1 MCSGNSSLYLSDIFK
16 KIIKTVVENMKK
28 KYWYGNLL
36 LMCVLTLPVTVSG
49 NALEQQRTDFL
60 QAEKLIAQG
69 DDEAFWDISE
79 SLKDYPL
86 YSYLQYQWLK
96 NNLHQTSR
104 ILGFLSEY
112 KDTRYAGL
120 LRSQW
125 LNYLAQ
131 HENWYEFLQHY
142 HASGNSALEC
152 QFYWAKYKTGDA
164 QLALNESKR
173 LWTVGKSLPKDCD
186 ALISALTK
194 SPLFTQE
201 LIWQRFE
208 LALKKDNV
216 QLAEYL
222 KRLLKDQVI
231 ADVWLQIH
239 KKPALIENNALW
251 INPDQQGGRIFA
263 HAIDRMAKTDPELAI
278 QIWDDRKRHF
288 AMDAQTDQR
297 LERRLALALA
307 FTKNKKAYERL
318 SRLVNVDAEVR
329 EWKVR
334 AALLEQNWQHI
345 AEALAGL
352 TDQERLEPRWQ
363 YWQARSLAKT
373 GDELQ
378 AQNIYNH
385 LAEDRSFYGFLAADT
400 VSKPYH
406 LADKP
411 IFLSGNELESLAEES
426 DFKMAREL
434 NFLGRTPEA
443 QRQWWFAVK
452 KLPKER
458 LMTAAK
464 LAQQWQWDQVAIF
477 TLAKADYWDDMGLRF
492 PVNYLSEVSN
502 NAYRHNLD
510 PAVIFGLIRQES
522 VFDRY
527 AESPVGARGLMQ
539 IMPKTGQQIAQEL
552 RDKWQSEASLFDP
565 DINVKYGT
573 FYYKQLL
580 DRFKG
585 HFALAT
591 AAYNAGPR
599 RVGQWLPS
607 GETVPAD
614 IWIETIPFKETRKYV
629 SAVLSYII
637 IYQERM
643 HRKALKIKD
652 FMLDVLPG

>member
-1 MCSGNSSLYLSDIFK
+1 MN
-16 KIIKTVVENMKK
+16 K
-28 KYWYGNLL
+28 KYWYGNLI

-49 NALEQQRTDFL
+49 KTLEQQRTDFL
-60 QAEKLIAQG
+60 RAERLIAQR
-69 DDEAFWDISE
+69 DDEAFWAIGE

-86 YSYLQYQWLK
+86 YPYLQYQWLK

-104 ILGFLSEY
+104 ILGFLTEY

-125 LNYLAQ
+125 LSYLAR
-131 HENWYEFLQHY
+131 HESWHEFLQHY
-142 HASGNSALEC
+142 QPSGNSALEC
-152 QFYWAKYKTGDA
+152 QFYWAKYQTGDV
-164 QLALNESKR
+164 QLALNEAKR
-173 LWTVGKSLPKDCD
+173 LWTVGNSLPKECD
-186 ALISALTK
+186 ALALALIK

-208 LALKKDNV
+208 LALKKNNV

-231 ADVWLQIH
+231 ADVWLQVH
-239 KKPALIENNALW
+239 KKPALIDGDTLK
-251 INPDQQGGRIFA
+251 ISPDLQGGRIFA
-263 HAIDRMAKTDPELAI
+263 HAVDRLAKTDPELAAR
-278 QIWDDRKRHF
+278 IWDSRKPRF
-288 AMDAQTDQR
+288 VVDALTDQR

-307 FTKNKKAYERL
+307 YAKNKKAYDRL
-318 SRLVNVDAEVR
+318 SRLAHVDAEVR

-345 AEALAGL
+345 ADALAGL

-363 YWQARSLAKT
+363 YWQARALAKV
-373 GDELQ
+373 GD
-378 AQNIYNH
+378 AQRAQDIYNH
-385 LAEDRSFYGFLAADT
+385 LAEDRSFYGFLAADM
-400 VSKPYH
+400 VSKPYK
-406 LADKP
+406 LTDRP
-411 IFLSGNELESLAEES
+411 VFLSGNELEALAEES
-426 DFKMAREL
+426 GFKVAREL
-434 NFLGRTPEA
+434 DFLGRTQEA

-458 LMTAAK
+458 LITAAK
-464 LAQQWQWDQVAIF
+464 LAQQWQWYQVAVF
-477 TLAKADYWDDMGLRF
+477 TLAKADYWDDMELRF
-492 PVNYLSEVSN
+492 PVNYLSAVSN

-522 VFDRY
+522 VFDKH
-527 AESPVGARGLMQ
+527 AESPAGARGLMQ
-539 IMPKTGQQIAQEL
+539 IMPKTGQQIAREL
-552 RDKWQSEASLFDP
+552 REKWQSEASLFDP
-565 DINVKYGT
+565 DINVKYGS
-573 FYYKQLL
+573 FYYRQLL
-580 DRFKG
+580 DKFNG

-607 GETVPAD
+607 SETVPAD

-629 SAVLSYII
+629 SAVLSYIV

-643 HRKALKIKD
+643 HKKALKIKD

>member
-1 MCSGNSSLYLSDIFK
+1 
-16 KIIKTVVENMKK
+16 MKK
-28 KYWYGNLL
+28 KYRYGYLL

-49 NALEQQRTDFL
+49 NTLEQQRADFL

-69 DDEAFWDISE
+69 KDEAFWDISM

-86 YSYLQYQWLK
+86 YPYLHYQWLK

-112 KDTRYAGL
+112 KDTRYADL

-125 LNYLAQ
+125 LSYLAQ
-131 HENWYEFLQHY
+131 HENWHEFLQHY
-142 HASGNSALEC
+142 QASGNSALEC
-152 QFYWAKYKTGDA
+152 QFYWAKYLAGDT
-164 QLALNESKR
+164 QLALKEAKR
-173 LWTVGKSLPKDCD
+173 LWTVAKSLPKECD
-186 ALISALTK
+186 ALTSVLIK

-208 LALKKDNV
+208 LALRKDNV

-222 KRLLKDQVI
+222 RRLLNDQMI

-239 KKPALIENNALW
+239 KKPELIESDALR
-251 INPDQQGGRIFA
+251 INPDQQGGLIFA
-263 HAIDRMAKTDPELAI
+263 HAVDRMAKTDPELAM
-278 QIWDDRKRHF
+278 QIWDNRKYNF
-288 AMDAQTDQR
+288 AIDAQTDQR
-297 LERRLALALA
+297 IERRLALALA
-307 FTKNKKAYERL
+307 FNKNKKAYDRL
-318 SRLVNVDAEVR
+318 SRLSNVDAEVR

-345 AEALAGL
+345 ADALAGL

-363 YWQARSLAKT
+363 YWQARALAKT
-373 GDELQ
+373 GDVLQ

-400 VSKPYH
+400 VSKPYQ

-411 IFLSGNELESLAEES
+411 VFLSGNELEALAEES
-426 DFKMAREL
+426 DFKIAREL
-434 NFLGRTPEA
+434 DFLGRMPEA

-464 LAQQWQWDQVAIF
+464 LAQQWRWDQIAVF
-477 TLAKADYWDDMGLRF
+477 TLAKADYWDDMELRF
-492 PVNYLSEVSN
+492 PVNFLTEVSS

-539 IMPKTGQQIAQEL
+539 IMPKTGQQIAREL
-552 RDKWQSEASLFDP
+552 RENWQSEASLFDP
-565 DINVKYGT
+565 NINVKYGS
-573 FYYKQLL
+573 FYYRQLL
-580 DRFKG
+580 DRFNG

-591 AAYNAGPR
+591 AAYNAGPK
-599 RVGQWLPS
+599 RVGQWLPN

-629 SAVLSYII
+629 SSVLSYIM

-643 HRKALKIKD
+643 HRKALRIKD

>member
-1 MCSGNSSLYLSDIFK
+1 MN
-16 KIIKTVVENMKK
+16 K
-28 KYWYGNLL
+28 KYWYGNLI

-49 NALEQQRTDFL
+49 NTLEQQRTDFPR
-60 QAEKLIAQG
+60 AEKLIAQKN
-69 DDEAFWDISE
+69 DEAFWAIGE

-86 YSYLQYQWLK
+86 YPYLQYQWLK

-104 ILGFLSEY
+104 VLGFLTEY

-125 LNYLAQ
+125 LSYLAR
-131 HENWYEFLQHY
+131 HESWHEFLQHY
-142 HASGNSALEC
+142 QASGNSALEC
-152 QFYWAKYKTGDA
+152 QFYWAKYQTGDVR
-164 QLALNESKR
+164 LALNEAKR
-173 LWTVGKSLPKDCD
+173 LWTVGSSLPKECD
-186 ALISALTK
+186 ALASALIK

-222 KRLLKDQVI
+222 KRLLKNQAV
-231 ADVWLQIH
+231 ADVWLQVH
-239 KKPALIENNALW
+239 KKPALIDGDALR
-251 INPDQQGGRIFA
+251 IGPDSLGGRIFA
-263 HAIDRMAKTDPELAI
+263 HAIDRLAKTDPELAAR
-278 QIWDDRKRHF
+278 IWDSRKPRF
-288 AMDAQTDQR
+288 AVDALADQR

-307 FTKNKKAYERL
+307 YAKNKKAYDRL
-318 SRLVNVDAEVR
+318 SRLVHVDAEVR

-334 AALLEQNWQHI
+334 AALFEQNWRHI

-363 YWQARSLAKT
+363 YWQARALAKA
-373 GDELQ
+373 DDALQ
-378 AQNIYNH
+378 ARDVYNH
-385 LAEDRSFYGFLAADT
+385 LAEDRSFYGFLAADM
-400 VSKPYH
+400 VSKPYK
-406 LADKP
+406 LTDKP
-411 IFLSGNELESLAEES
+411 VFLSGNELETLAEES
-426 DFKMAREL
+426 GFKVAREL
-434 NFLGRTPEA
+434 DFLGRTQEA

-464 LAQQWQWDQVAIF
+464 LAQQWQWDQVAVF
-477 TLAKADYWDDMGLRF
+477 TLVKADYWDDMALRF
-492 PVNYLSEVSN
+492 PVNYLSAVSN

-522 VFDRY
+522 VFDKH
-527 AESPVGARGLMQ
+527 AESPAGAKGLMQ
-539 IMPKTGQQIAQEL
+539 IMPKTGQQIARDL
-552 RDKWQSEASLFDP
+552 REKWQSEASLFDP
-565 DINVKYGT
+565 DINVKYGS
-573 FYYKQLL
+573 FYYRQLL
-580 DRFKG
+580 DKFNG
-585 HFALAT
+585 HLALAT

-607 GETVPAD
+607 SETVPAD

-629 SAVLSYII
+629 SAVLSYIV
-637 IYQERM
+637 IYQDRM
-643 HRKALKIKD
+643 HKKALKIKD

>member
-1 MCSGNSSLYLSDIFK
+1 
-16 KIIKTVVENMKK
+16 
-28 KYWYGNLL
+28 
-36 LMCVLTLPVTVSG
+36 MCVLTLPVSVSG
-49 NALEQQRTDFL
+49 NTQEQQRTDFL
-60 QAEKLIAQG
+60 RAEKLIAQR
-69 DDEAFWDISE
+69 DDEAFWVLSE
-79 SLKDYPL
+79 SLKNYPL
-86 YSYLQYQWLK
+86 YPYLQYQWLK
-96 NNLHQTSR
+96 NNLHQTGR
-104 ILGFLSEY
+104 ILGFLTEY

-125 LNYLAQ
+125 LSYLAQ
-131 HENWYEFLQHY
+131 HESWHEFLQHY
-142 HASGNSALEC
+142 QANGSSALEC
-152 QFYWAKYKTGDA
+152 QFYWAKYQTGDV
-164 QLALNESKR
+164 QLALNEAKR
-173 LWTVGKSLPKDCD
+173 LWTVGSSLPKECD
-186 ALISALTK
+186 ALASALSK

-239 KKPALIENNALW
+239 KKPALIDSDTLR
-251 INPDQQGGRIFA
+251 ISPDWQGGRIFV
-263 HAIDRMAKTDPELAI
+263 HAVDRLAKTDPELAV
-278 QIWDDRKRHF
+278 QIWDNRKHRF
-288 AMDAQTDQR
+288 AVDALTDQR
-297 LERRLALALA
+297 MERRLALALA
-307 FTKNKKAYERL
+307 YAKNKKAYDRL

-345 AEALAGL
+345 ADALAGL

-363 YWQARSLAKT
+363 YWQARSLAKA
-373 GDELQ
+373 GDALQ
-378 AQNIYNH
+378 AQAVFNH

-400 VSKPYH
+400 VSKPYR
-406 LADKP
+406 LTDKP
-411 IFLSGNELESLAEES
+411 VMLSGNELEALAEES

-434 NFLGRTPEA
+434 DFLDRIQEA

-458 LMTAAK
+458 LITAAK
-464 LAQQWQWDQVAIF
+464 LAQQWQWDQVAVF
-477 TLAKADYWDDMGLRF
+477 TLAKADYWDDMELRF
-492 PVNYLSEVSN
+492 PVNYLSAVSN

-539 IMPKTGQQIAQEL
+539 IMPKTGQQIAREL
-552 RDKWQSEASLFDP
+552 REKWQSEASLFDP
-565 DINVKYGT
+565 DINVKYGS

-580 DRFKG
+580 DRFNG

-629 SAVLSYII
+629 SAVLSYIV
-637 IYQERM
+637 IYQERT

>member
-1 MCSGNSSLYLSDIFK
+1 
-16 KIIKTVVENMKK
+16 MKK
-28 KYWYGNLL
+28 KYRCGYLL

-49 NALEQQRTDFL
+49 NTLEQQRADFL
-60 QAEKLIAQG
+60 RAEKLIAQG
-69 DDEAFWDISE
+69 NDEAFWNVSM
-79 SLKDYPL
+79 SLKSYPL
-86 YSYLQYQWLK
+86 YPYLHYQWLK

-104 ILGFLSEY
+104 ILRFLSEY

-125 LNYLAQ
+125 LSYLAQ
-131 HENWYEFLQHY
+131 HENWHEFLQHY
-142 HASGNSALEC
+142 QASGNSTLEC
-152 QFYWAKYKTGDA
+152 QFYWAKYLTGDT
-164 QLALNESKR
+164 QLALNEAKR
-173 LWTVGKSLPKDCD
+173 LWTVAKSLPKECD
-186 ALISALTK
+186 ALTSILIK

-208 LALKKDNV
+208 LALRKDNV

-222 KRLLKDQVI
+222 KRLLKDQTS
-231 ADVWLQIH
+231 ADVWLKIH
-239 KKPALIENNALW
+239 KKPELIGSDTLW
-251 INPDQQGGRIFA
+251 ISPDQQGGHIFA
-263 HAIDRMAKTDPELAI
+263 HAVDRMAKTDPELAM
-278 QIWDDRKRHF
+278 QIWDNRKYNF
-288 AMDAQTDQR
+288 AIDAQTDQR

-307 FTKNKKAYERL
+307 FKKNKKAYDRL
-318 SRLVNVDAEVR
+318 SRLANVDAEVR

-345 AEALAGL
+345 ADALAGL

-363 YWQARSLAKT
+363 YWQARALAKA
-373 GDELQ
+373 GDVLQ

-400 VSKPYH
+400 VSKPYQ

-411 IFLSGNELESLAEES
+411 VFLSGNALETLAEAS
-426 DFKMAREL
+426 DFKIAQEL
-434 NFLGRTPEA
+434 DFLGRVPEA
-443 QRQWWFAVK
+443 QRQWWFAIK

-464 LAQQWQWDQVAIF
+464 LAQQWQWNQVAIF
-477 TLAKADYWDDMGLRF
+477 TLAKAEYWDDMELRF
-492 PVNYLSEVSN
+492 PVNYLNEVSN

-539 IMPKTGQQIAQEL
+539 IMPKTGQQIARDL
-552 RDKWQSEASLFDP
+552 RENWQSEASLFDP
-565 DINVKYGT
+565 NINVKYGS
-573 FYYKQLL
+573 FYYRQLL
-580 DRFKG
+580 DRFNG

-591 AAYNAGPR
+591 AAYNAGPK

-629 SAVLSYII
+629 SSVLAYIM

-643 HRKALKIKD
+643 HRKALRIKD